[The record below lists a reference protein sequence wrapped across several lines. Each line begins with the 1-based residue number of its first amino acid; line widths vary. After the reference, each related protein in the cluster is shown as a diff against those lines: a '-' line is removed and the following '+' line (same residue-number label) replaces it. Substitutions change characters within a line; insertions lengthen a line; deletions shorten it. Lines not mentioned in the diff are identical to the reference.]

1 MRKSRSQNKAASAA
15 KDRRSA
21 QPPAAIP
28 ACVTV
33 HVPMTFTVRGGRKTI
48 IGPIPEQAHK
58 PPRTRFD
65 DSITKAIARAW
76 RWQTLIE
83 AGEYANI
90 TELAKAEK
98 VDPSYAYRVLRLTLL
113 APQIV
118 ETILDRRGTNLTLD
132 VLLKKLPVEWRKQ
145 QPMLQK

>member
-1 MRKSRSQNKAASAA
+1 
-15 KDRRSA
+15 
-21 QPPAAIP
+21 
-28 ACVTV
+28 
-33 HVPMTFTVRGGRKTI
+33 MTFTVRGGRKTI
-48 IGPIPEQAHK
+48 IGPIPEQAHT

-98 VDPSYAYRVLRLTLL
+98 VNPSYAYRMLRLALL
-113 APQIV
+113 APDIV
-118 ETILDRRGTNLTLD
+118 ETVLDRRGTNLTLD
-132 VLLKKLPVEWRKQ
+132 VLLKPRPNEWRKQ
-145 QPMLQK
+145 QMALSTDE

>member
-1 MRKSRSQNKAASAA
+1 MKRSHNTLASAA

-21 QPPAAIP
+21 PPPAAVP

-48 IGPIPEQAHK
+48 IGPIPDQAHQ

-76 RWQTLIE
+76 RWQALIE

-113 APQIV
+113 APDIV
-118 ETILDRRGTNLTLD
+118 EIVLDRRGTDLTLD
-132 VLLKKLPVEWRKQ
+132 VLLKRLPIDWKKQ
-145 QPMLQK
+145 HSALLSE

>member
-1 MRKSRSQNKAASAA
+1 MPS
-15 KDRRSA
+15 
-21 QPPAAIP
+21 PAAVP

-48 IGPIPEQAHK
+48 IGPIPEQAHQ

-98 VDPSYAYRVLRLTLL
+98 VNPSYAYRVLRLTLL
-113 APQIV
+113 APNIV
-118 ETILDRRGTNLTLD
+118 ETALNRRGTNLTLD
-132 VLLKKLPVEWRKQ
+132 VLLKPWPAEWRAQ
-145 QPMLQK
+145 VSALAVNDRSTVWTNPLRDQ

>member
-1 MRKSRSQNKAASAA
+1 MPS
-15 KDRRSA
+15 
-21 QPPAAIP
+21 PAAVP

-48 IGPIPEQAHK
+48 IGPIPEQAHQ

-98 VDPSYAYRVLRLTLL
+98 INPSYAFRVLRLALL
-113 APQIV
+113 APDIV
-118 ETILDRRGTNLTLD
+118 ETVLYRRGTNLTLN

>member
-1 MRKSRSQNKAASAA
+1 MNKRKTVATARNYRSTRLPVAFPAS
-15 KDRRSA
+15 
-21 QPPAAIP
+21 
-28 ACVTV
+28 VTV

-48 IGPIPEQAHK
+48 IGPIPERAHQ

-98 VDPSYAYRVLRLTLL
+98 VNPSYAYRVLRLTLL
-113 APQIV
+113 APNIV
-118 ETILDRRGTNLTLD
+118 ETALNRRGTNLTLD
-132 VLLKKLPVEWRKQ
+132 VLLKPWPNEWKGQQTALSPVGD
-145 QPMLQK
+145 

>member
-1 MRKSRSQNKAASAA
+1 MRKSQSKPTSTAQ
-15 KDRRSA
+15 DRRTA
-21 QPPAAIP
+21 PPPAAVP
-28 ACVTV
+28 ASVTV

-48 IGPIPEQAHK
+48 IGPIPEQAHR

-113 APQIV
+113 APHIV
-118 ETILDRRGTNLTLD
+118 ETVLERRGTNLTLD
-132 VLLKKLPVEWRKQ
+132 VLLRPWPIEWKMQ
-145 QPMLQK
+145 HSALLSE

>member
-1 MRKSRSQNKAASAA
+1 MPS
-15 KDRRSA
+15 
-21 QPPAAIP
+21 PAAVP

-48 IGPIPEQAHK
+48 IGPIPEQAHQ

-98 VDPSYAYRVLRLTLL
+98 VDASYAFRVLRLTLL
-113 APQIV
+113 APDIV
-118 ETILDRRGTNLTLD
+118 ETVLDRRGTNLTLN

>member
-1 MRKSRSQNKAASAA
+1 MPS
-15 KDRRSA
+15 
-21 QPPAAIP
+21 PAAVP

-48 IGPIPEQAHK
+48 IGPIPEQAHQ

-98 VDPSYAYRVLRLTLL
+98 VDASYAFRVLRLTLL
-113 APQIV
+113 APDIV
-118 ETILDRRGTNLTLD
+118 ETVLDRRGTNLTLN
-132 VLLKKLPVEWRKQ
+132 VLLKPLPIEWTKQ
-145 QPMLQK
+145 QIALTTDR